1 MDVEAYEL
9 FLNVCQEMKA
19 ETEEE
24 KAQILAALARMGL
37 INNVSRTGR
46 SKEQIIKDFAK
57 HYKVLHVKGEDSEQT
72 E

>member
-1 MDVEAYEL
+1 
-9 FLNVCQEMKA
+9 
-19 ETEEE
+19 
-24 KAQILAALARMGL
+24 MGL